1 MEQPDSHRFSSTWQW
16 ASARSSRGP
25 DHAHTREL
33 SALGSPTHNSQC
45 TPETHLTGWPCCQD
59 PSGRVGTSMTP
70 PSCLTFEL
78 LLSCITLLFVLKTP
92 RKLKIALNIRT
103 VSVGHTVTPDV
114 TVAPFSLC
122 FCLEHIPLASGCGW
136 CFLSA
141 GHEFTHFCLYN
152 IFIQPW
158 FLKGIFA
165 GYRILR
171 WQFFCS
177 LSVMAFIVLSFCSF
191 CWKVSHQSAPLKE
204 MSLFFDCF

>member
-1 MEQPDSHRFSSTWQW
+1 MTVSVCKVFQRPRPCTHPGALCSGVSHTQQSV
-16 ASARSSRGP
+16 
-25 DHAHTREL
+25 HTRD
-33 SALGSPTHNSQC
+33 
-45 TPETHLTGWPCCQD
+45 TPHRMTMLCQD

-152 IFIQPW
+152 IFIQP
-158 FLKGIFA
+158 
-165 GYRILR
+165 
-171 WQFFCS
+171 
-177 LSVMAFIVLSFCSF
+177 
-191 CWKVSHQSAPLKE
+191 
-204 MSLFFDCF
+204 